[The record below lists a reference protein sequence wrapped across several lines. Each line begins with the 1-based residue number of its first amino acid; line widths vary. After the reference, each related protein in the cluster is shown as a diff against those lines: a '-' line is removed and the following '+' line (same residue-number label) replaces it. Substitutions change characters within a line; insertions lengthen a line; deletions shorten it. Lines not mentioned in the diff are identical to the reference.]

1 MSSPKHGGLSILK
14 NIASAIV
21 QSSHQNVY
29 TSFYKK
35 LFEDPLM
42 ILKFPDLQKHVHL
55 IDPSSDTFFLQ
66 HFIEDTLRR
75 HPEDRTNR
83 QIEILHSLLETSVPF
98 KKRFCKEWS
107 ERDIKMLWKSAKFIE
122 CDSMVP
128 IYEIDGEA
136 VYTYII
142 MTGTVRTMNHS
153 HTKSNDQEKAPVD
166 HLPKGIFGDEAVLG
180 MPTRRSSAK
189 AITACTLLAINK
201 KDYSGLSGEKHTVE
215 DRVKLLSKF
224 SIFREYDAGKLYK
237 LAAKCQ
243 GVEFTRGQLI
253 LKQGTCAP
261 AMYFVKSGR
270 LVRKRRFKNKSAV
283 VTSINEQECFGESCC
298 LKYHIK
304 REVSEWFDVV
314 TDSQKVE
321 MLVLPREVCRKFDK
335 DTLDTIR
342 DSFIL
347 RQNFYKER
355 LNSTRNFV
363 GNLQEEATRA
373 YGKGKGECM
382 RSSSGQSLNFKKPSQ
397 PKAIIVNLQDTVPI
411 HLYSENPQHNTQNRI
426 TNMLVTTNSFSS
438 LNLGFHL
445 KANVMPS
452 HVAPPYRENALAST
466 TPTNKPGELHQP
478 ADANSEAITL
488 NLLQKM
494 VQEDVCMHQPWRL
507 KSPKEVEDNVKR
519 KMEEKNQELSIK
531 KPTFFSIDNSRPRS
545 APATMQINSKAWA
558 DSTTPMSPLY
568 CLSTSSSTH
577 GDQSDSNFGFNSNTF
592 SPISASAARRR
603 SFSSNTT
610 PNRQIHPRS
619 PLSVNLNMR

>member
-1 MSSPKHGGLSILK
+1 MSSIVNELMASPKHGGLSILK

-42 ILKFPDLQKHVHL
+42 ILKFPDLQKQVHL
-55 IDPSSDTFFLQ
+55 IDPSSDMFFLQ
-66 HFIEDTLRR
+66 HFIEDTVRR

-98 KKRFCKEWS
+98 NKRFCKEWS
-107 ERDIKMLWKSAKFIE
+107 ARDIKMLWKSAKFIE

-128 IYEIDGEA
+128 IYEKDGEA
-136 VYTYII
+136 TYTYII
-142 MTGTVRTMNHS
+142 MTGTVRTLNHS

-166 HLPKGIFGDEAVLG
+166 HLPREIFGDEAVLG

-189 AITACTLLAINK
+189 AVTACTLLAISK
-201 KDYSGLSGEKHTVE
+201 KDYFGLSGEKHTVE

-224 SIFREYDAGKLYK
+224 SIFRDYDAAKLYK

-270 LVRKRRFKNKSAV
+270 LVRKRRFKNKSV
-283 VTSINEQECFGESCC
+283 NVITSINEQDFFGESCC
-298 LKYHIK
+298 LKYHVK

-342 DSFIL
+342 DSFTL
-347 RQNFYKER
+347 RQKFYKER

-363 GNLQEEATRA
+363 SNLQEEATR
-373 YGKGKGECM
+373 GHVKGKGESI
-382 RSSSGQSLNFKKPSQ
+382 RSSSDQSFTFKKPSVTKWIASQ
-397 PKAIIVNLQDTVPI
+397 PKAKIVNLQDTVPI
-411 HLYSENPQHNTQNRI
+411 HLHSDPQHNTQNRI
-426 TNMLVTTNSFSS
+426 TNMLVTTTSFSS

-445 KANVMPS
+445 KTNVMPS
-452 HVAPPYRENALAST
+452 YATPLCRENALAST
-466 TPTNKPGELHQP
+466 TPSKKSGELHQP
-478 ADANSEAITL
+478 GADANSEALTL

-494 VQEDVCMHQPWRL
+494 V
-507 KSPKEVEDNVKR
+507 
-519 KMEEKNQELSIK
+519 
-531 KPTFFSIDNSRPRS
+531 
-545 APATMQINSKAWA
+545 
-558 DSTTPMSPLY
+558 
-568 CLSTSSSTH
+568 H

-603 SFSSNTT
+603 SFSSNAT
-610 PNRQIHPRS
+610 PNGQIHPRS
-619 PLSVNLNMR
+619 PLSANLNMR